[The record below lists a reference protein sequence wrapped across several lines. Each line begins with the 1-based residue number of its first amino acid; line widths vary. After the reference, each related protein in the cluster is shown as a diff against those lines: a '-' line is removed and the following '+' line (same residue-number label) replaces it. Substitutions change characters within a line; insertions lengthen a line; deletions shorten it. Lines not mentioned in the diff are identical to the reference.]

1 MNKNLAPIVLFCYNR
16 PKHLQKT
23 IDYLKKNHL
32 AKQSDLFIFSDEAKG
47 LKEKKKVKEV
57 RVLLEKISGF
67 KKVKLIFRKKNFGL
81 QKNIIDGVNRI
92 IKYRKKVIVLEDD
105 LLTSKYFLKFM
116 NESLNLYLLDKDVAS
131 IHGYIYPIVKNK
143 QLEDYYFIRG
153 ADCWGWATWSRAWKY
168 YEQDTKKLVS
178 EIKKNDLIKDFNF
191 NNTKNY
197 YKMLKN
203 NLKMQKKSWAIQW
216 YASTFLNNMYT
227 LYPKNSFIK
236 NIGLDG
242 SGENT
247 RIKYYLNSKF
257 SKIYRSPKRIEVK
270 ENTQAKNKI
279 DNFFKK
285 NEKNLFQKLLSKI
298 FYE

>member
-23 IDYLKKNHL
+23 IDHLKKNHL
-32 AKQSDLFIFSDEAKG
+32 AKQSDLFIFSDEAKD
-47 LKEKKKVKEV
+47 LKEKKNVKEV

-116 NESLNLYLLDKDVAS
+116 NESLNLYLLNKDVAS
-131 IHGYIYPIVKNK
+131 IHGYIYPIVKK
-143 QLEDYYFIRG
+143 KRLEDYYFIRG

-168 YEQDTKKLVS
+168 YEHDTKKLVS

-203 NLKMQKKSWAIQW
+203 NLKTQKKSWAIQW

-247 RIKYYLNSKF
+247 RIKYFLNSKF